1 MGLKGMFGRGIGRGN
16 YQGSASGVLDPSA
29 TSGWSN
35 KLGLIGDVLTGNP
48 VTQNRL
54 AQQTLDALKA
64 QQAAAGPAEPDVIR
78 ELRLSGIDPQS
89 AQGQQAILGHLRP
102 PQYMTLGNAETGQ
115 QVIQVGGAGGVAPA
129 QQPAAPQVGAVMQ
142 GYRYNGGDPASQTSW
157 TKVQ

>member
-1 MGLKGMFGRGIGRGN
+1 MGMFGQGFGRSSYRGN
-16 YQGSASGVLDPSA
+16 GSAVLDPSSA
-29 TSGWSN
+29 NTWQN
-35 KLGLIGDVLTGNP
+35 KLGLIGDILTGNP

-54 AQQTLDALKA
+54 QQQTLDALKA
-64 QQAAAGPAEPDVIR
+64 QQAAAGPTEPDVIR

-129 QQPAAPQVGAVMQ
+129 QQPAAPQIGAVMQ
-142 GYRYNGGDPASQTSW
+142 GYRYNGGDPASQASW

>member
-1 MGLKGMFGRGIGRGN
+1 MGMFG
-16 YQGSASGVLDPSA
+16 QGF
-29 TSGWSN
+29 SN
-35 KLGLIGDVLTGNP
+35 KLGLVGDVLTGNP
-48 VTQNRL
+48 VTANRL
-54 AQQTLDALKA
+54 QAQQVESIKQLQLQQQLAIA
-64 QQAAAGPAEPDVIR
+64 QQKLAAGANDPDVIR

-129 QQPAAPQVGAVMQ
+129 QQPAAPQIGAVMQ
-142 GYRYNGGDPASQTSW
+142 GYRYNGGDPASQASW